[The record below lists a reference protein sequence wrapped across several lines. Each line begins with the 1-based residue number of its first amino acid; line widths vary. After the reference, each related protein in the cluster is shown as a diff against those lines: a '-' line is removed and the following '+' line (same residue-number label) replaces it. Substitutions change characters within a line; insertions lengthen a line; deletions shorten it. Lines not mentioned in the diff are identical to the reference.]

1 MGQEISSFKAKKL
14 EVRVFRNRIAM
25 GRAAGQAVAQKMEET
40 LKKKDLTMVF
50 AAAPSQNEFLEEL
63 SKSRG
68 VDWKRVTAFHLD
80 EYVGLPGAAPQDFG
94 QYLRKRLFDKVRP
107 GKVHYLNGMAKDPE
121 AECDRYGALLKD
133 HPLDIACIGIG
144 ENGHLAFNDPPVA
157 DFNDPRLVKVVEL
170 DLASRQQQVHDG
182 CFKEI
187 ESVPQKAITLTLP
200 AILSATFIFCMVPG
214 PTKAEAVKKSLEGPV
229 STDCPASILKKHERA
244 TLFLDQDSAKGISEL
259 RVQIG
264 D

>member
-1 MGQEISSFKAKKL
+1 MGQEISSFKVEKL
-14 EVRVFRNRIAM
+14 KVRVFRDRIAM
-25 GRAAGQAVAQKMEET
+25 GRAARRAVASKMEET
-40 LKKKDLTMVF
+40 LEKKDLTMVF

-63 SKSRG
+63 SKSRD

-80 EYVGLPGAAPQDFG
+80 EYVGLPGTAPQNFG
-94 QYLRKRLFDKVRP
+94 QYLRKKLFDKVRP
-107 GKVHYLNGMAKDPE
+107 GKVHYLNGMAEDPE
-121 AECDRYGALLKD
+121 AECDRYTALLKD
-133 HPLDIACIGIG
+133 HPFDIACIGIG

-214 PTKAEAVKKSLEGPV
+214 PTKEGAVKKTLEGPIT
-229 STDCPASILKKHERA
+229 TDCPASILKKHEKA
-244 TLFLDQDSAKGISEL
+244 TLFLDQDSAKGISGL
-259 RVQIG
+259 RV
-264 D
+264 